1 MKILVLGVSGML
13 GNVVFRYF
21 SEDTQFEVFGSAR
34 RAGIKNTFPASL
46 ADRILMCPD
55 VDNHDSLAQLF
66 ATAKPDVVINCI
78 GLVKQNVDASDPLLA
93 IPLNSLLPHRLGR
106 LCEIA
111 NARLIHI
118 STDCIFS
125 GEKGNYLESD
135 LSDATDL
142 YGRSKY
148 LGEVTYKHAITL
160 RTSTIG
166 HELYSSH
173 GLINWFLVQQGTVKG
188 YKKAIFSGLP
198 TIELAHIIRDIVV
211 RRPEL
216 SGLYHVAAAP
226 ISKYDLLKLVADV
239 YKKQIDIEPDEELI
253 IDRSLNAQKFGEDF
267 GYVAPGWPELIRK
280 MFTSQSA

>member
-21 SEDTQFEVFGSAR
+21 SEDKQFEVFGSAR
-34 RAGIKNTFPASL
+34 RAGIKNTFPVPM
-46 ADRILMCPD
+46 ADRILMCSD
-55 VDNHDSLAQLF
+55 VDNPDSLAQLF
-66 ATAKPDVVINCI
+66 AAAKPDVVINCV
-78 GLVKQNVDASDPLLA
+78 GLVKQNADASDPLLA
-93 IPLNSLLPHRLGR
+93 IPLNSLLPHRLAR

-118 STDCIFS
+118 STDCIFA
-125 GEKGNYLESD
+125 GDKGNYLESD
-135 LSDATDL
+135 LSDASDL

-148 LGEVTYKHAITL
+148 LGEVNYKHAITL

-173 GLINWFLVQQGTVKG
+173 GLINWFLVQQGRITG

-211 RRPEL
+211 HRPEF

-226 ISKYDLLKLVADV
+226 ISKYDLLKLVAEV
-239 YKKQIDIEPDEELI
+239 YNKPIDIDADENFV
-253 IDRSLNAQKFGEDF
+253 IDRSLNAAKFAQDF
-267 GYVAPGWPELIRK
+267 GYVAPDWPKLIRK
-280 MFTSQSA
+280 MFASQLA